1 MWLPQSWHWGQTLL
15 FEQSGQEAGRH
26 APCQAEGKAG
36 KKHDEVRS
44 RVGRDGVQDS
54 QENLAEEVT

>member
-15 FEQSGQEAGRH
+15 FD